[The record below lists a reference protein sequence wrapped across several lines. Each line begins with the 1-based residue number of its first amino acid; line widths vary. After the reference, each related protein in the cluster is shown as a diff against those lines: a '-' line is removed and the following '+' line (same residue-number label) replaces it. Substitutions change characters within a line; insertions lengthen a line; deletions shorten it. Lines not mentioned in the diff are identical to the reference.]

1 MSVHHQNVC
10 SCNFY
15 GNTSVK
21 CTGSKTKN
29 DRKMKRKQL
38 FLTGM
43 LLMAV
48 AVMSTSCVHKFKTL
62 EIGDSK
68 AVTESRLAKDFEKIE
83 ISGYPNVFYTQGDS
97 FSVKVRCSKE
107 GQENILTDVNGGTLY
122 IRNRGKMGVLNVV
135 IHDEDKAE
143 IYVTSPDLVS
153 VRLNGSGDFSADQRV
168 DTDTMEI
175 SLRGSG
181 DIKFSDLIC
190 DDCQVEL
197 IGSGNIDI
205 NRLEAKETAA
215 SLIGSGDLNLNLWRV
230 LSTRLGLKG
239 SGDINVNFREGCQA
253 VDCELRGSGDIE
265 LSGDVTRFSQK
276 KSGSGD
282 VHVDQLKIAK

>member
-1 MSVHHQNVC
+1 
-10 SCNFY
+10 
-15 GNTSVK
+15 
-21 CTGSKTKN
+21 
-29 DRKMKRKQL
+29 MKRKQL

-48 AVMSTSCVHKFKTL
+48 AVMSTSCVRQTRML
-62 EIGDSK
+62 EVGDSQM
-68 AVTESRLAKDFEKIE
+68 VTESRLLKDFEKIE
-83 ISGYPNVFYTQGDS
+83 ISGSPNVYFTQADS

-107 GQENILTDVNGGTLY
+107 GQENILTDVNDGTLF

-143 IYVTSPDLVS
+143 IYVTSPDLVG
-153 VRLNGSGDFSADQRV
+153 VRLNGSGDFDSEKRV
-168 DTDTMEI
+168 DTDVMEI
-175 SLRGSG
+175 MLRGSG
-181 DIKFSDLIC
+181 DINFKDLIC
-190 DDCQVEL
+190 DDCQVDL

-215 SLIGSGDLNLNLWRV
+215 SLIGSGDINMELWRV

-239 SGDINVNFREGCQA
+239 SGDINVTFNEGCQA

-265 LSGDVTRFSQK
+265 LSGVVSHFSQQ

-282 VHVDQLKIAK
+282 VNVDKLRMVK